1 MRITFGGLLALMAW
15 SIAAAAAPEDT
26 VSLKVFSPM
35 FAGLTGGIFCDY
47 EIDRAAMSRY
57 LVGQLGKDTK
67 FSIDEVVFIVWSQ
80 MAQQAM
86 QASLGALP
94 KTPNERKTYC
104 ATILKS
110 FGSTGT
116 TIPGIVKP

>member
-1 MRITFGGLLALMAW
+1 MRTTFGGLLALMAW
-15 SIAAAAAPEDT
+15 SATAIAAPEDT

-47 EIDRAAMSRY
+47 DIDRAAMSRY

-67 FSIDEVVFIVWSQ
+67 FNIEETVFIAWSQ
-80 MAQQAM
+80 MAQQAL

-104 ATILKS
+104 TTILKS
-110 FGSTGT
+110 FGPTGT
-116 TIPGIVKP
+116 TIPGIAKP